1 MRTRLFAESKSDA
14 RMVRKLDRHGRLI
27 EAYETIHSAALDN
40 GLNYEN
46 LQKCLREGKK
56 CCGMRFEY
64 CVDTLNTGR
73 EAPKGFHATH
83 NPYDVYREKTAIAR

>member
-1 MRTRLFAESKSDA
+1 MTESDGRRGRMR
-14 RMVRKLDRHGRLI
+14 VRKLDRHGRLI
-27 EAYETIHSAALDN
+27 EEYETIHIAAIAN
-40 GLNYEN
+40 GLSYEH

-64 CVDTLNTGR
+64 CVSDTLDTGR

-83 NPYDVYREKTAIAR
+83 NPYEIYREKTAIAK